1 MALITV
7 SPQAKFPYI
16 QKGFRLEVQA
26 QVSKK
31 VGPPSCTA
39 SQQGARTGFDP
50 FDLLSL

>member
-31 VGPPSCTA
+31 VGPPSCA
-39 SQQGARTGFDP
+39 VSQQGPRTGFGP
-50 FDLLSL
+50 LKLLGL